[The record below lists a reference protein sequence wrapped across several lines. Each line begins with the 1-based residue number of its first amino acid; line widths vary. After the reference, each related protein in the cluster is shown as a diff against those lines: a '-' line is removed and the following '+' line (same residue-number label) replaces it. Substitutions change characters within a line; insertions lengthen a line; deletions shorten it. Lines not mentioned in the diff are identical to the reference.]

1 MHAPSQPLRGGIRAS
16 HGNGL
21 GFLNPKPTCHRYPV
35 ELFMP
40 ISSLRRHVFRH
51 RRGWIATAG
60 LLALACVS
68 LLWFSPG
75 TRRRILS
82 HARRPSMEDL
92 LDSSVQS
99 KIASPLNSAIAAEL
113 VTVASFEGELQPSTA
128 EPNTGS
134 PTTAAASN
142 TKADP
147 LAWNRFR
154 GPNGTGLCN
163 DTNIPLVWSDT
174 ENIAWKTPLPGAG
187 SSSPILTDRLVLVTS
202 YSGYGGEERRGSM
215 EGLQRH
221 LTCIDRQTGAILWT
235 RTKPAVLPDDPY
247 QGMGVPEHG
256 YATNTP
262 VTDGERVVAFFGK
275 SGVVAYDL
283 QGNELWQT
291 SVGTES
297 GNRGWGT
304 AASLVLYED
313 LVIVNAAEES
323 QSMRALKL
331 STGELVWTAA
341 ASSLEL
347 AYGTPVIAEV
357 DAQRDDLILAVPGE
371 VWGMNP
377 RTGKL
382 AWYAQTSLTGNL
394 SPSVI
399 LHKDVVYVFGG
410 YRSSGSTAIRIGGT
424 GDVTKTHVL
433 WTSRNSSYVSTP
445 VLCNGALYW
454 IDDRGTFYAT
464 SAETGELLHRERV
477 SGIESRDRPVYAS
490 PIAIGDKLYFQTRH
504 DGVFVAAADP
514 DWKPLHNNRL
524 TADPSMFNATPAV
537 GDGQLFLRSDTQ
549 LICIGP
555 GSR

>member
-1 MHAPSQPLRGGIRAS
+1 MEIVLQTSAP
-16 HGNGL
+16 
-21 GFLNPKPTCHRYPV
+21 
-35 ELFMP
+35 
-40 ISSLRRHVFRH
+40 
-51 RRGWIATAG
+51 
-60 LLALACVS
+60 
-68 LLWFSPG
+68 
-75 TRRRILS
+75 
-82 HARRPSMEDL
+82 
-92 LDSSVQS
+92 S

-113 VTVASFEGELQPSTA
+113 VTIASLEGETDPSTA
-128 EPNTGS
+128 EPNAES
-134 PTTAAASN
+134 PTTAAAP
-142 TKADP
+142 KAKANP
-147 LAWNRFR
+147 LAWSRFR
-154 GPNGTGLCN
+154 GPNGTGVS
-163 DTNIPLVWSDT
+163 DQTNIPLAWNDA

-215 EGLQRH
+215 DGLQRH
-221 LTCIDRQTGAILWT
+221 LTCIDRQTGATLWT

-262 VTDGERVVAFFGK
+262 VTDGERVFAFFGK
-275 SGVVAYDL
+275 SGVVAFDIE
-283 QGNELWQT
+283 GNELWQT

-304 AASLVLYED
+304 AASLILYED

-323 QSMRALKL
+323 QSIRALNQR
-331 STGELVWTAA
+331 TGELVWTAS

-347 AYGTPVIAEV
+347 AYGTPVIAKV
-357 DAQRDDLILAVPGE
+357 DAQRDDLVIAVPGE

-382 AWYAQTSLTGNL
+382 VWYAQTSLTGNL

-424 GDVTKTHVL
+424 GDVGKTHVV

-490 PIAIGDKLYFQTRH
+490 PIAIGDKLFFQTRH

-514 DWKPLHNNRL
+514 NWKPLHNNRL
-524 TADPSMFNATPAV
+524 TSDPSMFNATPAV
-537 GDGQLFLRSDTQ
+537 GDGQLFLRSDTH
-549 LICIGP
+549 LICIGAA
-555 GSR
+555 SR